1 MNLEHLLKQNNYW
14 LSQWSL
20 DFTTAQAEVFCSLAI
35 KQDSQVII
43 VATEK
48 YNAEQLASVFDH
60 MARALRN
67 NQPNQI
73 IEFKP

>member
-20 DFTTAQAEVFCSLAI
+20 DFTTSESEAFCSLAI
-35 KQDSQVII
+35 KPNNQVII

-48 YNAEQLASVFDH
+48 YNPEQLASIFQH
-60 MARALRN
+60 MAKVLRE
-67 NQPNQI
+67 NQPGKI